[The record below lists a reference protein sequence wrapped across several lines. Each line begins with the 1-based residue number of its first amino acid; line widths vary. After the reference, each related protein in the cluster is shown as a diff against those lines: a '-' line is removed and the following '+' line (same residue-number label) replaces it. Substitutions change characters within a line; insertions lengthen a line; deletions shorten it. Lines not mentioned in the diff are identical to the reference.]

1 MQFRSLVRSV
11 MEMLPHSFGPRTRGT
26 SPLNLAI
33 ALLLLLA
40 VALLAAIPESFARS
54 GIEPWSENGWY
65 WSYQG
70 KPVLLIGG
78 SDDDNLFQWPEAE
91 LKAHLDKLAEA
102 GGNVIRNTMSDR
114 KDKGFEVYPFLQ
126 LQNGKYDLDQW
137 NPEYWERFDRMLRE
151 TAKRGIFVQIEVW
164 DRFDYTDS
172 GGSDRWWNHP
182 YNPRN
187 NVNYTYEESGFAER
201 YPDHP
206 GANRQ
211 PFFYTVPALQNNQ
224 TVLKYQQ
231 AFARRML
238 ESALR
243 YGHVL
248 YCIDNETSGAE
259 EWARYWAEFIQEQ
272 ARSRGKTVYI
282 TEMWDEWDITAAV
295 HRRTY
300 DHPELYGFVDVSQN
314 NHVKGWAHWER
325 LLKVREYLQ
334 GHPRPINNTK
344 IYGAD
349 GNRFGDTTQDAVER
363 FWRILLAGCASA
375 RFHRPDS
382 GLGLNGLAVAS
393 LRSAR
398 AVESRIPFW
407 KLKPRAE
414 RLLPPEQGNAWM
426 GAAPGE
432 GAVVFIPRQQPQPEV
447 TVDLSDL
454 GLKRGVSIQWINAE
468 TGDARAPEPLGSAG
482 GPVTLRCPDA
492 GNWVAVIR

>member
-1 MQFRSLVRSV
+1 M
-11 MEMLPHSFGPRTRGT
+11 
-26 SPLNLAI
+26 
-33 ALLLLLA
+33 
-40 VALLAAIPESFARS
+40 
-54 GIEPWSENGWY
+54 
-65 WSYQG
+65 
-70 KPVLLIGG
+70 
-78 SDDDNLFQWPEAE
+78 
-91 LKAHLDKLAEA
+91 
-102 GGNVIRNTMSDR
+102 
-114 KDKGFEVYPFLQ
+114 
-126 LQNGKYDLDQW
+126 
-137 NPEYWERFDRMLRE
+137 
-151 TAKRGIFVQIEVW
+151 
-164 DRFDYTDS
+164 
-172 GGSDRWWNHP
+172 
-182 YNPRN
+182 
-187 NVNYTYEESGFAER
+187 
-201 YPDHP
+201 
-206 GANRQ
+206 
-211 PFFYTVPALQNNQ
+211 
-224 TVLKYQQ
+224 
-231 AFARRML
+231 
-238 ESALR
+238 
-243 YGHVL
+243 
-248 YCIDNETSGAE
+248 
-259 EWARYWAEFIQEQ
+259 
-272 ARSRGKTVYI
+272 
-282 TEMWDEWDITAAV
+282 
-295 HRRTY
+295 
-300 DHPELYGFVDVSQN
+300 
-314 NHVKGWAHWER
+314 KGWAHWER

-414 RLLPPEQGNAWM
+414 RLLLPEQGNAWM

-492 GNWVAVIR
+492 GNWIAVIR